1 MKKSEKI
8 QNIKY
13 IIWFNLFIGIYN
25 LYMFNELNSIFHLVL
40 GSMNIGVWVFC
51 REKYLNFSFV
61 SLFKSTEINKDKRL
75 EGWYRKDRNIASR
88 PAFPGYS
95 DAR

>member
-1 MKKSEKI
+1 MKKNEKV
-8 QNIKY
+8 QTIKQ

-51 REKYLNFSFV
+51 REKYLNL
-61 SLFKSTEINKDKRL
+61 SLVTLLKGKKIKQK
-75 EGWYRKDRNIASR
+75 
-88 PAFPGYS
+88 
-95 DAR
+95 

>member
-1 MKKSEKI
+1 MNKSEKV

-40 GSMNIGVWVFC
+40 GSMNIGVWVFW
-51 REKYLNFSFV
+51 REKYLNLSLAT
-61 SLFKSTEINKDKRL
+61 LFKGKKIKQK
-75 EGWYRKDRNIASR
+75 
-88 PAFPGYS
+88 
-95 DAR
+95 

>member
-1 MKKSEKI
+1 MKVNEKV

-25 LYMFNELNSIFHLVL
+25 LYMFNEIDSIFHLVL

-51 REKYLNFSFV
+51 REKYLKL
-61 SLFKSTEINKDKRL
+61 SLATLFRGN
-75 EGWYRKDRNIASR
+75 NIKQK
-88 PAFPGYS
+88 
-95 DAR
+95 

>member
-1 MKKSEKI
+1 MQNSEKV

-25 LYMFNELNSIFHLVL
+25 LYMFNEMNSIFHLVL

-51 REKYLNFSFV
+51 REKYLNISLAT
-61 SLFKSTEINKDKRL
+61 LFKGNKIKQ
-75 EGWYRKDRNIASR
+75 K
-88 PAFPGYS
+88 
-95 DAR
+95 

>member
-1 MKKSEKI
+1 MRKNEKV
-8 QNIKY
+8 QTIKY

-51 REKYLNFSFV
+51 RQKYLNL
-61 SLFKSTEINKDKRL
+61 SLGTIIKNEKVKQ
-75 EGWYRKDRNIASR
+75 K
-88 PAFPGYS
+88 
-95 DAR
+95 

>member
-1 MKKSEKI
+1 MKKSEKV

-25 LYMFNELNSIFHLVL
+25 LYMFNEMNSIFHLVL

-51 REKYLNFSFV
+51 REKYLHL
-61 SLFKSTEINKDKRL
+61 SLATLIKGKKINK
-75 EGWYRKDRNIASR
+75 
-88 PAFPGYS
+88 
-95 DAR
+95 

>member
-1 MKKSEKI
+1 MNKSEKV

-40 GSMNIGVWVFC
+40 GSMNIGVWVFY
-51 REKYLNFSFV
+51 RERYLNL
-61 SLFKSTEINKDKRL
+61 SLSTLLKGKKIKQK
-75 EGWYRKDRNIASR
+75 
-88 PAFPGYS
+88 
-95 DAR
+95 

>member
-1 MKKSEKI
+1 MNKSEKV
-8 QNIKY
+8 QNIKH

-51 REKYLNFSFV
+51 REKYLNL
-61 SLFKSTEINKDKRL
+61 SLATIFKGNKVK
-75 EGWYRKDRNIASR
+75 
-88 PAFPGYS
+88 
-95 DAR
+95 

>member
-1 MKKSEKI
+1 MKKNEKI

-25 LYMFNELNSIFHLVL
+25 LYMFNEMNSIFHLVL

-51 REKYLNFSFV
+51 REKYLHLSLANF
-61 SLFKSTEINKDKRL
+61 LKGNKIKQ
-75 EGWYRKDRNIASR
+75 K
-88 PAFPGYS
+88 
-95 DAR
+95 